1 MRKWRSSSLL
11 PVVLFFL
18 VSAARPQT
26 DILTFVGDVRLPA
39 CAYDCVNLYTIQYIC
54 SQRGSERKNCFCQD
68 IFSFKQR
75 GWGCDSVCRS
85 TKEIKMVSDFVQ
97 TTCNDVFSSLEDSPN
112 SANKT
117 ENSTPQSNG
126 VPKDHEGK
134 PTTYSKSKKVA
145 NWWCKNWPFFLVAFV
160 VAATA
165 FGACAFTGQ
174 FRRYTQKMSTR
185 NRVRKACGKAPPSLI
200 LAPSISAIPPLL
212 IATPY
217 SNTQPSPRGIYG
229 DNANELRTPLPQRE
243 EIERG
248 HGTRGWPY
256 FSQGRSVSYSE
267 VNALNDYSGRFPP
280 PPRTLFASRTL
291 ESSMRQE
298 RWGRR
303 LPQHSS
309 RGGRFSWLLF
319 WRKSGLNEKMS
330 TEYIPVNRV

>member
-1 MRKWRSSSLL
+1 MHRWSKFFQGRLKYLLWQHGEEQPVIMRKWRSSSLL

-145 NWWCKNWPFFLVAFV
+145 NWYDNPTVF
-160 VAATA
+160 
-165 FGACAFTGQ
+165 
-174 FRRYTQKMSTR
+174 
-185 NRVRKACGKAPPSLI
+185 PSY
-200 LAPSISAIPPLL
+200 PK
-212 IATPY
+212 Y
-217 SNTQPSPRGIYG
+217 
-229 DNANELRTPLPQRE
+229 
-243 EIERG
+243 
-248 HGTRGWPY
+248 
-256 FSQGRSVSYSE
+256 VS
-267 VNALNDYSGRFPP
+267 R
-280 PPRTLFASRTL
+280 
-291 ESSMRQE
+291 
-298 RWGRR
+298 
-303 LPQHSS
+303 
-309 RGGRFSWLLF
+309 
-319 WRKSGLNEKMS
+319 
-330 TEYIPVNRV
+330 